1 MSVALQIS
9 RAAAKEDARTVQA
22 EEEAA
27 AAAVVAAAAAA
38 VAAVAAAEEE
48 ARRAQAEEEARRG
61 GPRKLLLVH
70 AYPAER
76 PKPVHAKRTKTDRP
90 SRQRPIVPIKREDVA
105 GGLIRCPQCET
116 ALQMNGG
123 CSLVTCRSEAHDGQ
137 YFYFCYHCRSQ
148 CPDRIYCPR
157 CPGRNTV
164 ATRNQ
169 VLQRDNE
176 QNRQNPIEL

>member
-1 MSVALQIS
+1 MQVDLSLP
-9 RAAAKEDARTVQA
+9 DG
-22 EEEAA
+22 
-27 AAAVVAAAAAA
+27 
-38 VAAVAAAEEE
+38 
-48 ARRAQAEEEARRG
+48 AQAAPRSLRGRRPDG
-61 GPRKLLLVH
+61 SAIVSSKRSQ
-70 AYPAER
+70 R